1 MLIISAAVPE
11 AFHQSKLLKKILSRA
26 ITLVMKVNIKRAETV
41 VRGANVTVMV
51 RPLHCP
57 LTLNISRHNINT
69 RLDGHLLPEHSKKM
83 FFVTF
88 PYLQTACVSLTFNKT
103 KKNIILSRTSIYYL
117 DQLSSL

>member
-26 ITLVMKVNIKRAETV
+26 ITLVMKVNIKRAEMV

-51 RPLHCP
+51 HHLHFP

-69 RLDGHLLPEHSKKM
+69 RLDGQLLPEHSKN
-83 FFVTF
+83 VLCYI
-88 PYLQTACVSLTFNKT
+88 PVLLTSDCLCIFDVQQNK
-103 KKNIILSRTSIYYL
+103 K
-117 DQLSSL
+117 